1 MNYTKIIIG
10 AGLYGLYAAKHCGE
24 KKEKILVLEKDDR
37 AFGRATY
44 VNQARVHM
52 GYHYPRSLS
61 TATKSAGYFRRFCDD
76 FPFCIEKGFHQ
87 IYATSSR
94 FSWTNAEQFQSF
106 CKAAGIRCEE
116 APVSL
121 YFKEGMCDGAFLTEE
136 YTYDAMIL
144 KKYFLDALSA
154 MPNVTICYNAKIED
168 IARYP
173 DHFEVHMAG
182 GSVYTSDYILNA
194 TYASTNEVLKL
205 VDGVSHTGFNIK
217 YELCE
222 IILTKASE
230 KLRGIGLTVMDGPF
244 FSIMPFGKTGYHS
257 LTSVSFTP
265 HMASYE
271 RLPAF
276 PCMERRQ
283 ALEGE

>member
-1 MNYTKIIIG
+1 MIYHKMLIEILKMYILMLNIRVVMLI
-10 AGLYGLYAAKHCGE
+10 LMLE
-24 KKEKILVLEKDDR
+24 LILVLEKDDR

-173 DHFEVHMAG
+173 PA
-182 GSVYTSDYILNA
+182 
-194 TYASTNEVLKL
+194 
-205 VDGVSHTGFNIK
+205 
-217 YELCE
+217 
-222 IILTKASE
+222 
-230 KLRGIGLTVMDGPF
+230 
-244 FSIMPFGKTGYHS
+244 
-257 LTSVSFTP
+257 LTSS
-265 HMASYE
+265 MSYA
-271 RLPAF
+271 RLS
-276 PCMERRQ
+276 
-283 ALEGE
+283 